1 MKLSNGNLV
10 DATGKTTFVSIE
22 AFESEVCN
30 SDVCILCTKVL
41 ESGNH
46 NKEHVI
52 PNWILKKFNLHN
64 ETVNLPNGTKF
75 KYGQYVIPCC
85 IECNSLLS
93 EELEV
98 PLSKAFSGGF
108 DGVMEYLK
116 QDGYLKV
123 YLWLALIFVKT
134 HIKDQSLRMYLN
146 KNLEHKSIAEGV
158 GYEWEIFHHIYCL
171 SRVPYT
177 KSNLDSNCIGSLFFI
192 EIDNVDNEKDFDYMD
207 VSFANTSGIIVNNV
221 GVIAVFGDAGAVE
234 NQLRYSVLP
243 KLGQTVTSMQFREL
257 VANFACCNLHLK
269 NPPNHSTISDES
281 GIHPPTM
288 ICKLNGS
295 KPDFESYKQDVF
307 GNIMDM
313 LLGELL
319 DGKVAMDNFRE
330 RLRKGEVSIL
340 FDSSGEL
347 ISPNKLLKS
356 DS

>member
-10 DATGKTTFVSIE
+10 DATGKMTFVSVK

-75 KYGQYVIPCC
+75 KYGQYIIPCC
-85 IECNSLLS
+85 IECNNLLS
-93 EELEV
+93 KELEA
-98 PLSKAFSGGF
+98 PLSKVFAGGF
-108 DGVMEYLK
+108 DCVMEYLK
-116 QDGYLKV
+116 QDGCLKV

-146 KNLEHKSIAEGV
+146 RNLEDNSIAEGV
-158 GYEWEIFHHIYCL
+158 GYEWENFHHVYCL

-177 KSNLDSNCIGSLFFI
+177 KSNLDSNCVGSLFFI
-192 EIDNVDNEKDFDYMD
+192 EIDNVDSQKDFDYMD
-207 VSFANTSGIIVNNV
+207 VSFANTSGIIVNGV

-234 NQLRYSVLP
+234 NQLQYSVLS
-243 KLGQTVTSMQFREL
+243 KLGRTVTSMQFREL
-257 VANFACCNLHLK
+257 VANFACCHLHLK
-269 NPPNHSTISDES
+269 NPPKHLTVSDES
-281 GIHPPTM
+281 GMFPPTM
-288 ICKLNGS
+288 ICTLSSS
-295 KPDFESYKQDVF
+295 KPEFDSYMQDVF

-313 LLGELL
+313 LLGDLL
-319 DGKVAMDNFRE
+319 DGKVEIDNFRK
-330 RLRKGEVSIL
+330 RLKKGELSIL
-340 FDSSGEL
+340 FDSSGKL
-347 ISPNKLLKS
+347 ISPNKSLKNNL
-356 DS
+356 